1 MLLKSILE
9 SEQFQDAMKF
19 ATQPKARPR
28 IILLRFRISH
38 ISMGL
43 LCARGL
49 SLFLFYMSCTHYKV
63 FHSGIFLGDASQF
76 FFLLWTTSH
85 YIATQTCLHCCLI
98 DIAPAYSHFCDLV
111 KLAFL
116 QENYFSLYSIHNT
129 SFYEMQFFVCIILL
143 RVNRTDKMQHSLLKY
158 LCHTYF

>member
-1 MLLKSILE
+1 M
-9 SEQFQDAMKF
+9 F
-19 ATQPKARPR
+19 
-28 IILLRFRISH
+28 
-38 ISMGL
+38 
-43 LCARGL
+43 C
-49 SLFLFYMSCTHYKV
+49 
-63 FHSGIFLGDASQF
+63 F
-76 FFLLWTTSH
+76 FFFFFWTTSH

-143 RVNRTDKMQHSLLKY
+143 RVNCTDKMQHSLLKY